1 MSVLDQSSPIPSRH
15 IVQLLTWGV
24 GISEWEDLKIADREV
39 QLFYRYMH
47 FDCSVTIVSTSH
59 NDFQK
64 SNEIRKNYPEFNF
77 IFLEPKILGSV
88 RNLLKSASG
97 REIVEIYKNCPHRI
111 VVRSS
116 QLLGAHVA
124 IGLYFHL
131 KCKVVVRQG
140 FNMVDNV
147 RKESKPK
154 LKQTL
159 YVTYEKIVSKL
170 FESWEHTT
178 QESVN
183 STKQRNS
190 KTNFKSV
197 VIPNFVDENIWDLSK
212 RKPSPLDKIGFFGRF
227 SQEKNLE
234 NLLVAAKQAGEINLV
249 FIGESDLELD
259 LKRKAEQLGL
269 SIKFLPRM
277 HPADLV
283 DETSNWKYAIFPSL
297 YEGNPKAVLEMF
309 AMRIP
314 VLGTPVQGIFNLII
328 DGETGFLAQGVSVDD
343 LTSLLLRTKTI
354 SQSEIDKVTENA
366 FRFFQLNNS
375 LDAVVQAQLDFYF
388 GKD

>member
-1 MSVLDQSSPIPSRH
+1 MSVLDHSSPIPSRH

-24 GISEWEDLKIADREV
+24 GISEWEELKIADREV
-39 QLFYRYMH
+39 QLFYKYRE
-47 FDCSVTIVSTSH
+47 FDCSVTIVSTSR

-64 SNEIRKNYPEFNF
+64 SNEIRENYPEFNF
-77 IFLEPKILGSV
+77 IFLEPKILGSI
-88 RNLLKSASG
+88 RNLLKSAPG
-97 REIVEIYKNCPHRI
+97 REIIKVYESCPDRI

-116 QLLGAHVA
+116 QLLGSHVA
-124 IGLYFHL
+124 FGLYYHL
-131 KCKVVVRQG
+131 KCKVIVRQG

-147 RKESKPK
+147 RKEGKSK
-154 LKQTL
+154 LKQKL
-159 YVTYEKIVSKL
+159 YLTYEKLISKS
-170 FESWEHTT
+170 FKIWEHTT
-178 QESVN
+178 QESVK
-183 STKQRNS
+183 STTQRNS
-190 KTNFKSV
+190 KIDFKSV
-197 VIPNFVDENIWDLSK
+197 VIPNFVDEKIWDSNR
-212 RKPSPLDKIGFFGRF
+212 RKLRPLDKIGFFGRF

-234 NLLVAAKQAGEINLV
+234 NLLVAAKRAGEINIV

-269 SIKFLPRM
+269 RIKFLPRM
-277 HPADLV
+277 HPSDLV

-314 VLGTPVQGIFNLII
+314 VLGTPVQGIMNLII

-343 LTSLLLRTKTI
+343 LTRLLLRTKTI

-388 GKD
+388 GED